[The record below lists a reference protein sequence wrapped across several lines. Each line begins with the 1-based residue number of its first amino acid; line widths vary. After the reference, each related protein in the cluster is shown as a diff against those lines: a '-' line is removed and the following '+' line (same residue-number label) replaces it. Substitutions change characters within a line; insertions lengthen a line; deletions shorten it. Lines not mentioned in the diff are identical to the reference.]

1 MDDLEQLMDMLD
13 QAMTSDDPRV
23 KDTFRKL
30 MMIVALTKVDD
41 NQTPGPIKQ
50 MREKMLELTIQIQS
64 LRNEIQM
71 IQQQLRTPYN
81 PAPYNPAPYNP
92 GYPYTG
98 TPPITTPNT
107 GPGLPGIW
115 WGTGTGPG
123 GNINCST
130 SIASNS
136 YVTETNSPTITIKAP
151 NEMA

>member
-50 MREKMLELTIQIQS
+50 MRDKMMELTIQIQS
-64 LRNEIQM
+64 LQNEIRM
-71 IQQQLRTPYN
+71 VQQQLAQRT
-81 PAPYNPAPYNP
+81 PYNPAPYNP

-98 TPPITTPNT
+98 TPPTTAPHT

-115 WGTGTGPG
+115 WGTGTG

-130 SIASNS
+130 SVASGGYAN
-136 YVTETNSPTITIKAP
+136 ETTSSTITIKAN
-151 NEMA
+151 NEVA

>member
-41 NQTPGPIKQ
+41 NRTPGPIKQ
-50 MREKMLELTIQIQS
+50 MRDKMMELTIQIQS

-71 IQQQLRTPYN
+71 VRQQIAQQHPYT
-81 PAPYNPAPYNP
+81 PAPYSP

-98 TPPITTPNT
+98 TPPTTAPHT

-115 WGTGTGPG
+115 WGTGTGTG

-130 SIASNS
+130 SISSDGYA
-136 YVTETNSPTITIKAP
+136 TETTSSTITIKAP